1 MYRNGG
7 LQMKTNQ
14 PTLEG
19 LCRLD
24 CTIQSAVC
32 NSDDEVLA
40 ITHVHNLSVLFHPQD
55 IDVSEINDLIENR
68 KYEFV
73 DFSVNYKLDPRIVI
87 LPTEAL
93 DNFGAIVK
101 KERHQ
106 SVLM

>member
-1 MYRNGG
+1 
-7 LQMKTNQ
+7 MKTRQ

-19 LCRLD
+19 LCSLD
-24 CTIQSAVC
+24 CTIEGVIC
-32 NSDDEVLA
+32 NSDDEIIEV
-40 ITHVHNLSVLFHPQD
+40 TKVHHLSVLFHPQD
-55 IDVSEINDLIENR
+55 IDVSEIEELIQNR

-93 DNFGAIVK
+93 NNFGAIVK